1 MFRSFGLFLLGLYTN
16 RGLIFQL
23 TRREFRTRYLGSYF
37 GLLWAFIQPAIT
49 ILIFWF
55 VFEVGF
61 KSASIDN
68 FPFIL
73 WLITGM
79 IPWFFFAESLG
90 GATGAVV
97 ENSYLV
103 KKIVFRVSTLP
114 IIKILTALV
123 VHLFFILV
131 IFVFFWFYNIRPS
144 LHSLQLFYYL
154 FAVVVLLLGMSWFT
168 SALVVFLKDVGQIV
182 AMSLQFG
189 FWMTP
194 IFWSIKMIPEKYHP
208 LIKLNPVFYIIEGYR
223 DAFIYHVWFWER
235 ALYTCY
241 FWGITGIIFVTGA
254 LVFTRL
260 RPHFA
265 DVL

>member
-1 MFRSFGLFLLGLYTN
+1 MFRSFGFFLLGLYEN
-16 RGLIFQL
+16 RSLIFQL
-23 TRREFRTRYLGSYF
+23 TRREFKTRYLGSYF

-55 VFEVGF
+55 VFDVGF
-61 KSASIDN
+61 KSAPIDN

-79 IPWFFFAESLG
+79 VPWFFFAESLG

-131 IFVFFWFYNIRPS
+131 IFVFFGFYNIHPS
-144 LHSLQLFYYL
+144 LHSLQVVYYL
-154 FAVVVLLLGMSWFT
+154 FAVVVLLLGMSWLT
-168 SALVVFLKDVGQIV
+168 SALVVFLKDVSQIV

-208 LIKLNPVFYIIEGYR
+208 LIKLNPFFYIIEGYR
-223 DAFIYHVWFWER
+223 DAFIHHVWFWEHP
-235 ALYTCY
+235 LYTCY
-241 FWGITGIIFVTGA
+241 FWGITALIFVIGA

>member
-1 MFRSFGLFLLGLYTN
+1 MFRLFGIFLLGLFTN

-23 TRREFRTRYLGSYF
+23 TRREFRSRYLGSYF
-37 GLLWAFIQPAIT
+37 GLLWAFIQPAVT
-49 ILIFWF
+49 IVIFWF
-55 VFEVGF
+55 VFEIGF
-61 KSASIDN
+61 KSAPVEN
-68 FPFIL
+68 YPFIL

-114 IIKILTALV
+114 IIKILTALF

-131 IFVFFWFYNIRPS
+131 IFVFFGVYNISLS
-144 LHSLQLFYYL
+144 LHCFQVFYYL
-154 FAVVVLLLGMSWFT
+154 FSIIVLLLGLSWLT
-168 SALVVFLKDVGQIV
+168 SALVVFLKDVGPIV
-182 AMSLQFG
+182 ATVLQFG

-194 IFWSIKMIPEKYHP
+194 IFWSIEMIPKNFHTI
-208 LIKLNPVFYIIEGYR
+208 IKLNPVFYVIEGYR
-223 DAFIYHVWFWER
+223 DAFIHHVWFWER
-235 ALYTCY
+235 TLYSCY